1 MDQCPGRNQ
10 NQRSTIPG
18 QVGLIDATLLFF
30 ISAATTD
37 AVGLAIVQ
45 SQIVAS
51 SVGVNEAAFRVLD
64 LAIGCFFAGLAGA
77 STLITT
83 WY

>member
-1 MDQCPGRNQ
+1 M
-10 NQRSTIPG
+10 
-18 QVGLIDATLLFF
+18 GLIDATLLFF
-30 ISAATTD
+30 ISAAATD
-37 AVGLAIVQ
+37 AVVAIVQ